1 MVPIIADYPPYE
13 KIEAPKRQF
22 TVFPNPS
29 NKSISFSISGIN
41 IEAKSN
47 LLVKIVTMEGKFC
60 YQNRCSPESQID
72 ISFLSNGIY
81 FIFVEMEDGTLF
93 KEKL

>member
-1 MVPIIADYPPYE
+1 MKNRSTKTAIHS
-13 KIEAPKRQF
+13 
-22 TVFPNPS
+22 FPNPS